1 LLDETGCSWNIRDSV
16 ASIQLARGSVKKC
29 AAATR
34 SIRTMNAVVAAGS
47 EIAAA
52 LTRWYADH
60 ASIRRLWAI
69 DAAPALTI
77 LVALEPTSDG
87 DDTLPVWL
95 ANYRSWASDL
105 RLLVQRD
112 VQLQLVVPGTFGE
125 ALVDPDAVTIAEVSW
140 RDAWMTS

>member
-1 LLDETGCSWNIRDSV
+1 MR
-16 ASIQLARGSVKKC
+16 A
-29 AAATR
+29 
-34 SIRTMNAVVAAGS
+34 MNAVVAAGS

-52 LTRWYADH
+52 LTKWYADH
-60 ASIRRLWAI
+60 PSIRRLWAI
-69 DAAPALTI
+69 DAPLALTI

-95 ANYRSWASDL
+95 ANYREWASDL
-105 RLLVQRD
+105 RLLVRRD

-125 ALVDPDAVTIAEVSW
+125 ALVDPGAITIAEVNW